1 MADILI
7 RGLSAK
13 AVAKF
18 DAQAE
23 ALGVSRAEVLR
34 RVLEAEVSPVEER
47 PAMTVLD
54 WERFAANYADLADPE
69 VMGAAWR

>member
-7 RGLSAK
+7 RGLSAQT
-13 AVAKF
+13 VAKF
-18 DAQAE
+18 DAQAD

-47 PAMTVLD
+47 LAMTVLD
-54 WERFAANYADLADPE
+54 WDRFAANHADLADPE

>member
-1 MADILI
+1 MPDILI
-7 RGLSAK
+7 RGLSLA

-34 RVLEAEVSPVEER
+34 RVLEADVSPVEQR
-47 PAMTVLD
+47 LAMTAVD
-54 WERFAANYADLADPE
+54 WDRFAANYADLADRE